1 MEFVTSPDP
10 DTFAPSED
18 INAGVPEAKYN
29 DVETVEGISF
39 SGEIIRE
46 LESALEVVTR
56 LELDISRSSEK
67 VLNMNILMM
76 HVATRENEFEAFVSD
91 KQHNISDSAEMALEF
106 DLMSG
111 ILDSEVRELESFM
124 SALQTETTN
133 AREVMSSYED
143 LGEAFEQMEEMIRD
157 SEESLKQ
164 SFEQVLEIRDQS
176 DDFQR
181 KLLSFDREANGEG
194 KKGMELLGNGGSSDS
209 SGKMK
214 MQTAEQQRH
223 ILRMLEKSLA
233 RELDLE
239 KKAAESRQSEED
251 LKVRLRSS
259 EQEAF
264 LMEEDIVVAWE
275 RFFEAENISEVLM
288 GTSKELLGRLHILQ
302 FNLNGSVKREGELRT
317 KLQSYMEQVN
327 TKDSALQRLGSSSA
341 KLNDFLVSQTH
352 TLKAALSEAED
363 KLVIADSENFTLRER
378 VNFLEKQLKESEFDL
393 TNPRSSTDGNQEL
406 YNEIEELENMIKDLK
421 EKKSKAE
428 SRAESAEANC
438 KLLTETNMELNE
450 ELNYIKTSAK
460 ASDDRVESLEQQLK
474 ESDIELNHAVA
485 SSDANQEKQ
494 NMLNSTIKDMENL
507 IEDLKAKVAKMERQ
521 LDSAEEK
528 CIILSESNSDLNDE
542 INFLRGRMECLE
554 ASLHQAEETKKATA
568 KDISLRTKLIT
579 DLVMQLALERERL
592 QKQISSLRKEN
603 KILAN
608 HVQLTNKGP
617 ELRGVYMSHDG
628 KGDSEELFLSKQKQS
643 KEEAAEISTLHSEM
657 DKMPKTVSEGETETG
672 VADLTSNLQTTRNID
687 PSELNFKHALM
698 AGLVILISVVAAFWF
713 QQWNSQV

>member
-1 MEFVTSPDP
+1 MLTG
-10 DTFAPSED
+10 ED
-18 INAGVPEAKYN
+18 
-29 DVETVEGISF
+29 
-39 SGEIIRE
+39 
-46 LESALEVVTR
+46 
-56 LELDISRSSEK
+56 
-67 VLNMNILMM
+67 
-76 HVATRENEFEAFVSD
+76 
-91 KQHNISDSAEMALEF
+91 
-106 DLMSG
+106 
-111 ILDSEVRELESFM
+111 
-124 SALQTETTN
+124 
-133 AREVMSSYED
+133 
-143 LGEAFEQMEEMIRD
+143 
-157 SEESLKQ
+157 
-164 SFEQVLEIRDQS
+164 
-176 DDFQR
+176 
-181 KLLSFDREANGEG
+181 
-194 KKGMELLGNGGSSDS
+194 KKGMELLGNGSSDS

-251 LKVRLRSS
+251 LKVRLHSL

-264 LMEEDIVVAWE
+264 LMEEDVVVAWE
-275 RFFEAENISEVLM
+275 RLFEAENISEVLM

-352 TLKAALSEAED
+352 TLKADLSEAED

-428 SRAESAEANC
+428 NRAESAEANC

-450 ELNYIKTSAK
+450 ELNYIKTNAK

-485 SSDANQEKQ
+485 SSEANQEKQ

-507 IEDLKAKVAKMERQ
+507 IEDLKAKVAKMESQ
-521 LDSAEEK
+521 VESAEEK

-592 QKQISSLRKEN
+592 QKQ
-603 KILAN
+603 
-608 HVQLTNKGP
+608 VLT
-617 ELRGVYMSHDG
+617 RYH
-628 KGDSEELFLSKQKQS
+628 LF
-643 KEEAAEISTLHSEM
+643 
-657 DKMPKTVSEGETETG
+657 
-672 VADLTSNLQTTRNID
+672 
-687 PSELNFKHALM
+687 
-698 AGLVILISVVAAFWF
+698 VIFR
-713 QQWNSQV
+713 